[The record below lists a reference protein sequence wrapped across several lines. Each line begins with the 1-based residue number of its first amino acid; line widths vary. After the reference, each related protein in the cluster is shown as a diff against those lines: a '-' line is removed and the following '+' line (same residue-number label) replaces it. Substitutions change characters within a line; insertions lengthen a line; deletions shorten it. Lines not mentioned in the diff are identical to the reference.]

1 MEFDAKPK
9 IHDLGAF
16 AFYQGAHDAP
26 LEETVKEIVA
36 THDVERAKL
45 QQESLRR
52 EKPLE
57 AVVDRL
63 TQQRPNVDAAWNAL
77 VQRLGPN
84 TPPVVAA
91 VIVGMLGLAALVVD
105 ALFLAP
111 GLDAVGIS
119 DPALQFSAA
128 CGLAALSATLFHLA
142 YETFGE
148 HRHSVEIAIARRALA
163 IVAIVSLLAWGVL
176 RGYQAKFG
184 ADLTENPLGRFLGE
198 HSMLGSIFFCF
209 VTLAAPLVGAAA
221 FHDAVPRIHDW
232 LTWKRAKSAYEKL
245 HDELS
250 TTQKRLDE
258 EHLILER
265 RINQLDAQQGTWEA
279 IAAQFY
285 DRGRNHGA
293 RQDPHWVVLLKA
305 TGWSLGGLVLGS
317 VLGAFLAPLYFVLP
331 IGAWTTAFLYYR
343 RVRFS
348 PSYDA
353 FKRQEN
359 TRFAI
364 RTDRR
369 SVVLSASPKL
379 LPPSKEGE

>member
-1 MEFDAKPK
+1 
-9 IHDLGAF
+9 
-16 AFYQGAHDAP
+16 
-26 LEETVKEIVA
+26 
-36 THDVERAKL
+36 VERAKL
-45 QQESLRR
+45 QQQSLRR

-57 AVVDRL
+57 ALADRL
-63 TQQRPNVDAAWNAL
+63 TQQCPQVDAAWNVL
-77 VQRLGPN
+77 VRRLGPN
-84 TPPVVAA
+84 TPPVIAA
-91 VIVGMLGLAALVVD
+91 VIAGTLGLAALVVD
-105 ALFLAP
+105 ALFLGP

-119 DPALQFSAA
+119 DPTLQFAAA
-128 CGLAALSATLFHLA
+128 CGVAALSANLFHLA

-148 HRHSVEIAIARRALA
+148 HRHSVEIAIARRAFA
-163 IVAIVSLLAWGVL
+163 VVAIVSLLAWGVL
-176 RGYQAKFG
+176 RGYEAKFG
-184 ADLTENPLGRFLGE
+184 ADLTDNPLGRFLGE

-209 VTLAAPLVGAAA
+209 VTVAAPLVGAAA

-232 LTWKRAKSAYEKL
+232 LTWKRAKRDHEKL

-258 EHLILER
+258 ERLILER
-265 RINQLDAQQGTWEA
+265 GINQLDAQQDTWEA

-285 DRGRNHGA
+285 DRGRTHGT

-305 TGWSLGGLVLGS
+305 TGWSLAGLVLGS
-317 VLGAFLAPLYFVLP
+317 VLGSFLAPLYFVLP
-331 IGAWTTAFLYYR
+331 VGAWTTAFLYYR

-364 RTDRR
+364 RTDRPN
-369 SVVLSASPKL
+369 VVLSAPPKL
-379 LPPSKEGE
+379 LPFSKEEE